1 MIPKNPKQK
10 ASFYRSKAYKAEL
23 RLKFYKWSHIKA
35 ATVWYTM
42 LTTAYNPYA
51 LDWMDKDR
59 SRVKQTRAE
68 AMFDS
73 MRIMLQMR
81 MDHVPEKTKRK
92 AINKALGAWAR
103 RQGYEEGKEYI
114 VKGDTIIRV

>member
-1 MIPKNPKQK
+1 
-10 ASFYRSKAYKAEL
+10 
-23 RLKFYKWSHIKA
+23 
-35 ATVWYTM
+35 M

-81 MDHVPEKTKRK
+81 MDQVPEKTKRK
-92 AINKALGAWAR
+92 AINKALEAWAR
-103 RQGYEEGKEYI
+103 RQGYDGRKYI